1 MMREAGC
8 CVTGSSFV
16 VSMSFWIGR
25 KQTLGNMNEFQYVI
39 KADEISIFICLPR
52 IQICKAFSKGIDLLI
67 S

>member
-1 MMREAGC
+1 MLCHRFFLCRQYEFLDREK
-8 CVTGSSFV
+8 TNTT
-16 VSMSFWIGR
+16 
-25 KQTLGNMNEFQYVI
+25 KHTLGNMNEFQYVI